1 MKIEQYFDKQKKQK
15 LWRVDVT
22 VRGVRVRQGRFP
34 SAKSARAFVFDLQNS
49 RLRSAFGLPLETEPI
64 TIKKLMAELRA
75 NLKRSRQTRML
86 DLFEAAV
93 DGHKS
98 VELLSRKDL
107 AAFKQSCE
115 DAGLQPASIRN
126 YRNELMAMLRRA
138 GELFDELENWIP
150 PRFPPLPRSEP
161 RTRVLRPDELRAI
174 FDQWRRPDC
183 LPDENEQWRDCRLE
197 LCDIAQMMLLTASRR
212 EHIETILETN
222 IDWSGGWATFRS
234 NKIRS
239 SHVVA
244 LNSQALAIL
253 RARSTRNP
261 MFQTFADTV
270 PHHVCRRVGLAAG
283 IGYGRADKQG
293 WTMHDLRR
301 TAATWLES
309 AGIPYSAVSGMLG
322 HKRSDITAVY
332 TLADRANLRRAA
344 DLLEQRWR
352 DFDEASNEMA
362 IQGGLKKVA

>member
-1 MKIEQYFDKQKKQK
+1 MKIEKYFDKQLKKDC
-15 LWRVDVT
+15 WRVDVT
-22 VRGVRVRQGRFP
+22 VRGVRVRQGKFP
-34 SAKSARAFVFDLQNS
+34 SQNAARAFVFDLQNS
-49 RLRSAFGLPLETEPI
+49 RVRSAFGLPLKTEPI
-64 TIKKLMAELRA
+64 TVKELIEALRE
-75 NLKRSRQTRML
+75 NLKRTRQTRML
-86 DLFEAAV
+86 DLFESSV
-93 DGHKS
+93 DPHKP

-107 AAFKQSCE
+107 VAFKQLCDDE
-115 DAGLQPASIRN
+115 GLQPASIRN

-138 GELFDELENWIP
+138 GELFDELETWIP
-150 PRFPPLPRSEP
+150 PRFPPLPKSEP

-183 LPDENEQWRDCRLE
+183 LPDENEQWSALRLE
-197 LCDIAQMMLLTASRR
+197 LYDIARMMLLTASRR
-212 EHIETILETN
+212 EHIESIIESN

-261 MFQTFADTV
+261 MFQTFVDTV
-270 PHHVCRRVGLAAG
+270 PHHVCQRVGLAAG
-283 IGYGRADKQG
+283 VGYGRADKQG
-293 WTMHDLRR
+293 WTMHDFRR

-332 TLADRANLRRAA
+332 TPADRANLRRAA
-344 DLLEQRWR
+344 DLLEKRWR
-352 DFDEASNEMA
+352 DFDEAINSFTV
-362 IQGGLKKVA
+362 QDGLKKVA